1 VTLFSDLSAQSQN
14 SAFVLPHE
22 EKRIK
27 AAMFLDRRTCF
38 RLSQRAAACRQLLQ
52 LQADKLIFIA
62 SMAAVKRANDTPSLF
77 EQDIGALLEAD
88 DALEDDDDEFEEIT
102 ESDYVY

>member
-1 VTLFSDLSAQSQN
+1 
-14 SAFVLPHE
+14 
-22 EKRIK
+22 
-27 AAMFLDRRTCF
+27 M
-38 RLSQRAAACRQLLQ
+38 
-52 LQADKLIFIA
+52 IFIA

-102 ESDYVY
+102 ESDYV

>member
-1 VTLFSDLSAQSQN
+1 LTGALVFDCRNGPQHVGN
-14 SAFVLPHE
+14 SCISVA
-22 EKRIK
+22 
-27 AAMFLDRRTCF
+27 
-38 RLSQRAAACRQLLQ
+38 

-62 SMAAVKRANDTPSLF
+62 SIAAVKRANDTPSLF
-77 EQDIGALLEAD
+77 EQDTGALLEAD

>member
-1 VTLFSDLSAQSQN
+1 MA
-14 SAFVLPHE
+14 
-22 EKRIK
+22 
-27 AAMFLDRRTCF
+27 
-38 RLSQRAAACRQLLQ
+38 

-62 SMAAVKRANDTPSLF
+62 SIAAVKRANDTPSLF
-77 EQDIGALLEAD
+77 EQDTGALLEAD